1 MTWQTD
7 VVNKQLVPPLSSSNR
22 FQKQIDGL
30 ITETW
35 MQGQICSRLKSN
47 LVYTQFFLLNC

>member
-35 MQGQICSRLKSN
+35 MQGQICSHLKSN